1 MRAGRGE
8 VTGVLRVFKLLTANI
23 SGSSIRSEMLHDIHL
38 RFVGHVVVCHK
49 GDLAQLK
56 PYSTAQKGIFV
67 LGLMNGNLHS

>member
-1 MRAGRGE
+1 
-8 VTGVLRVFKLLTANI
+8 
-23 SGSSIRSEMLHDIHL
+23 MLHDIHL
-38 RFVGHVVVCHK
+38 RFVGHVVMCHK